1 MKKIELKKGERLI
14 HMGFVG
20 VDSGQVMMCDP
31 CYVDKH
37 WKNEEFPDIRR
48 YKHNDGTIL
57 QYRVDFENYESLI
70 PKYNSTMNMLIAA
83 KEVTEIPNEKT
94 GNFSYQGA
102 CLETTSAPGYGEMRI
117 GHSSAVVTSTYYGDG
132 NYAVYGVLDKD
143 GGVKQMIIDF
153 NDELRAT

>member
-1 MKKIELKKGERLI
+1 MKVTLKEDEKLV

-31 CYVDKH
+31 CYIDNN
-37 WKNEEFPDIRR
+37 WKKEEFRDIRR

-83 KEVTEIPNEKT
+83 KQVTQIPNLKT
-94 GNFSYQGA
+94 GSFSYEGA
-102 CLETTSAPGYGEMRI
+102 CLNTLDEPGYGEMQI
-117 GHSSAVVTSTYYGDG
+117 GSSSAIVTRTYHGDG